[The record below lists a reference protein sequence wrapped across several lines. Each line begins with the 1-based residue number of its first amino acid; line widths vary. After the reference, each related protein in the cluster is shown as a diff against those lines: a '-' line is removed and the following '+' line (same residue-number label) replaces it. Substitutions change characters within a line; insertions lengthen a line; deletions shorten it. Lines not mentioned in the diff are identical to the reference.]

1 MIAAARIAAPDFR
14 ANGLVMIVV
23 PRTID
28 DRS

>member
-1 MIAAARIAAPDFR
+1 MIAAARIAAPGLR